1 MNDFEDKLRSRTF
14 RPPPAHIRRAVL
26 TRAERAIPGSPW
38 KEWLWPSPLA
48 WGGLTAILIAAF
60 IFNAQLSAPRVPAA
74 AARAIQAEPPQ
85 PGLYALFQGRPTP
98 PWADENLE
106 NPR

>member
-1 MNDFEDKLRSRTF
+1 MNDFEDKLRSRKF
-14 RPPPAHIRRAVL
+14 QPPPGHIRRAVL
-26 TRAERAIPGSPW
+26 SGKRASTSSW

-48 WGGLTAILIAAF
+48 WGALTAILIAAF

-74 AARAIQAEPPQ
+74 AARAIQTEPPQ
-85 PGLYALFQGRPTP
+85 PGLYALFQGHQTP
-98 PWADENLE
+98 PWSDENLE